1 MGFLNWL
8 GVTKPSANA
17 SRNVTAKNANVNKN
31 MRVNANA
38 NANINANANA
48 NINANANANANAY
61 IAPLNNTTTVLRPNQ
76 AGGMAP
82 VNAQYPGGMQQPSEV
97 VMKWATTAGEQ
108 MPPESEMR
116 GVAHGGKRRTQK
128 RKVHKRKSM
137 HKRRAT
143 KRRAAT
149 GGKRRHRKTHRR
161 SRHHKR
167 RN

>member
-1 MGFLNWL
+1 MCSKYRMGFLNWL
-8 GVTKPSANA
+8 GVAKPSANA
-17 SRNVTAKNANVNKN
+17 SKNVTLKNKNINKN
-31 MRVNANA
+31 MYVAA
-38 NANINANANA
+38 S
-48 NINANANANANAY
+48 
-61 IAPLNNTTTVLRPNQ
+61 LNNTTVLKPNQ

-82 VNAQYPGGMQQPSEV
+82 VNAQYPPGMQQPSEV

-116 GVAHGGKRRTQK
+116 GVAHGGKRRTHK
-128 RKVHKRKSM
+128 RKAHKRKSM

-143 KRRAAT
+143 KRAAT
-149 GGKRRHRKTHRR
+149 GGKRRHHKTHRR